1 MQISDAFDA
10 GNIAVRAIEGD
21 RARLAIKPDPGEDGF
36 FQWFYFRVAGATG
49 RSIELVIENA
59 GEASYL
65 KGWEAY
71 RACLSYDRET
81 WTRAETHY
89 ADGRLTIRLDPVE
102 ADLVWLAYFAPYSRE
117 RHHDLIAACQT
128 KPRCRHEVL
137 GKTLDGE
144 DLDLLTIGDPDPDR
158 KGSGKKAL
166 WAIARQHPGESQA
179 EWWMEGFLARLLDPD
194 DPVSRAL
201 LERAVVYIVPNMNPD
216 GSRRGHLRTNALG
229 ANLNREWDKPSLER
243 SPEVYHTLAKMDAT
257 GVDVCLDVHGDE
269 GLPYVFIAGGESA
282 PAFDDRLEGLLA
294 QFQAELA
301 RANPDF
307 QTEHGYPKAAR
318 GSAKTL
324 STSTKQITERFGALA
339 MTLEMPFKDNADAPD
354 LRYGWSPAR
363 CRLIGRACVD
373 ALYRTLPSLDGDPA
387 PEGG

>member
-10 GNIAVRAIEGD
+10 GNISVRAIDGTT
-21 RARLAIKPDPGEDGF
+21 ARLAIKPDPGEEGF
-36 FQWFYFRVAGATG
+36 FQWFHFRVAGAAG
-49 RSIELVIENA
+49 QSVELVIENA

-65 KGWEAY
+65 KGWEGY

-81 WTRAETHY
+81 WVRTETAY
-89 ADGRLTIRLDPVE
+89 QDGTLTIRVDPVE
-102 ADLVWLAYFAPYSRE
+102 ADLFWIAYFPPYSRE

-137 GKTLDGE
+137 GQTLDGE
-144 DLDLLTIGDPDPDR
+144 DLDLLTIGEA
-158 KGSGKKAL
+158 GAGKKVL

-194 DPVSRAL
+194 DAVSRAL
-201 LERAVVYIVPNMNPD
+201 LDRAVCYVVPNMNPD

-229 ANLNREWDKPSLER
+229 ANLNREWDKASLER
-243 SPEVYHTLAKMDAT
+243 SPEVHHTLARMDAT
-257 GVDVCLDVHGDE
+257 GLDICLDVHGDE

-282 PAFDDRLEGLLA
+282 PAFDDRLQGLLDH
-294 QFQAELA
+294 FQAELA

-307 QTEHGYPKAAR
+307 QTVHGYPKSPR
-318 GSAKTL
+318 GSAKSL
-324 STSTKQITERFGALA
+324 STSTKQLTQRFGALA

-354 LRYGWSPAR
+354 PRFGWSPAR

-373 ALYRTLPSLDGDPA
+373 ALYRTLPRLDG
-387 PEGG
+387 ESG